1 VHLTLLVDV
10 VVLALGPIALIRAQR
25 IGQASIERA
34 GARLPCAHEA
44 IIRPDVIT
52 G

>member
-1 VHLTLLVDV
+1 MHLTLLVDV
-10 VVLALGPIALIRAQR
+10 VVQAIGPIALIRAQR

-34 GARLPCAHEA
+34 GGRLLCAH
-44 IIRPDVIT
+44 DNVIP